1 MSFSKDKKTE
11 NASPSVDNF
20 NMLAYGQTYSEARDR
35 LAFLVTTPTGAMLYD
50 LLDFMKRRIDAA
62 NNIVDPVY
70 AKVLIAVVQVHQPDI
85 PYLLAKPRQL
95 DLLTGMLASLNTD
108 IVCAR
113 TSTSPLALQALES
126 GFPKEMGAIAALID
140 EAVGGRKS
148 PSMAFRGRAARNP
161 MQPR

>member
-1 MSFSKDKKTE
+1 MGFSKDKKPPGG
-11 NASPSVDNF
+11 SPSVDNF
-20 NMLAYGQTYSEARDR
+20 NMLAYGQTYSEVRDR

-50 LLDFMKRRIDAA
+50 LLDFMKRRIDAES
-62 NNIVDPVY
+62 NIVDPVY
-70 AKVLIAVVQVHQPDI
+70 AKVLIAVGQVHKPDI

-108 IVCAR
+108 IICAR
-113 TSTSPLALQALES
+113 TSTSPIALQALEA
-126 GFPKEMGAIAALID
+126 GFPKEMGAIAAVID

-148 PSMAFRGRAARNP
+148 PTMAFRGRAARNP

>member
-1 MSFSKDKKTE
+1 MGFSKDKKPPGIS
-11 NASPSVDNF
+11 ASVDNF
-20 NMLAYGQTYSEARDR
+20 NMLAYGQTYSEASGR

-50 LLDFMKRRIDAA
+50 LLNFMKLRIDAA

-70 AKVLIAVVQVHQPDI
+70 AKVLLAVWQVHQPDI

-113 TSTSPLALQALES
+113 TSTSPHALQALEA

-148 PSMAFRGRAARNP
+148 PAMAFRGRAARNP